1 MDKRKVLAGAVCV
14 LSLVGGCVY
23 YSNAQKQKD
32 MEPPVLSADAKK
44 FSASI
49 KADEKKLIS
58 GVTAFDQKD
67 GDVSDSILIDSI
79 KKKEGTDSDFLI
91 TYVAFDK
98 SSNMASLTRT
108 LYYSDYR
115 QAHFSFDQVLR
126 FPENQEIDLLSY
138 FTADDCIDG
147 DVTPFITLDG
157 DKEVLEGEPKKGIYE
172 CTVSVT
178 NSVGYTTTLP
188 ISVEIY
194 EDGYDERNQRPQIML
209 NKYIIYIEKGEQ
221 LDAGAYLDHIEEGG
235 GTYAISGVNAQASD
249 ESTDE
254 EPQNVSKQQISMENI
269 EITSKVDTE
278 KAGVYTVNY
287 RYTSEETGYDCNANL
302 IVVVE

>member
-32 MEPPVLSADAKK
+32 MEPPVLSADAEK

-91 TYVAFDK
+91 TYVVFDK

-108 LYYSDYR
+108 LHYSDYR
-115 QAHFSFDQVLR
+115 QAHFSFEQALR

-194 EDGYDERNQRPQIML
+194 EDGYDERNQRPQIIL
-209 NKYIIYIEKGEQ
+209 NQYIVYMEKGEQ
-221 LDAGAYLDHIEEGG
+221 LDASAYLDYIEEGG
-235 GTYAISGVNAQASD
+235 ETFAVSGITSSVEGTSESEQQSTAS
-249 ESTDE
+249 
-254 EPQNVSKQQISMENI
+254 KQISMDNI

-287 RYTSEETGYDCNANL
+287 HYTSEETGYDCNANL

>member
-1 MDKRKVLAGAVCV
+1 M
-14 LSLVGGCVY
+14 
-23 YSNAQKQKD
+23 
-32 MEPPVLSADAKK
+32 
-44 FSASI
+44 
-49 KADEKKLIS
+49 
-58 GVTAFDQKD
+58 TAFDQKD

-108 LYYSDYR
+108 LHYSDYR
-115 QAHFSFDQVLR
+115 QAHFSFEQALR

-157 DKEVLEGEPKKGIYE
+157 DKEVLEGEPKKGIYA

-194 EDGYDERNQRPQIML
+194 EDGYDERNQRPQIIL
-209 NKYIIYIEKGEQ
+209 NQYIVYMEKGEQ
-221 LDAGAYLDHIEEGG
+221 LDASAYLDHIEEGG
-235 GTYAISGVNAQASD
+235 ETFAVSGITSSVEGSSESEQQSTAS
-249 ESTDE
+249 
-254 EPQNVSKQQISMENI
+254 KQISMENI

-278 KAGVYTVNY
+278 KAGVYTLNY
-287 RYTSEETGYDCNANL
+287 HYTSEETGYDCNANL

>member
-14 LSLVGGCVY
+14 LSLIGGCVY

-32 MEPPVLSADAKK
+32 MEPPVLSADAEK

-108 LYYSDYR
+108 LHYSDYR
-115 QAHFSFDQVLR
+115 QAHFSFEQALR

-147 DVTPFITLDG
+147 VIRKFW
-157 DKEVLEGEPKKGIYE
+157 KESRRRGFMNVR
-172 CTVSVT
+172 SV
-178 NSVGYTTTLP
+178 
-188 ISVEIY
+188 
-194 EDGYDERNQRPQIML
+194 
-209 NKYIIYIEKGEQ
+209 
-221 LDAGAYLDHIEEGG
+221 
-235 GTYAISGVNAQASD
+235 
-249 ESTDE
+249 
-254 EPQNVSKQQISMENI
+254 
-269 EITSKVDTE
+269 
-278 KAGVYTVNY
+278 
-287 RYTSEETGYDCNANL
+287 
-302 IVVVE
+302 